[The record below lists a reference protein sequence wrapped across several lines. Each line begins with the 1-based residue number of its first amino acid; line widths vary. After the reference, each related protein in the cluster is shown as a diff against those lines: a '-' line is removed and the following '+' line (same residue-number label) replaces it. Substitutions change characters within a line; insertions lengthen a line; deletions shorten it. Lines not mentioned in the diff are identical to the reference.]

1 MVTLT
6 SACMDGSL
14 PLAIQQLQSTLAE
27 AAAAGKLGHAAS
39 EAFGFLSLPEG
50 FWQLPQD
57 WASKRFVDL
66 PPIQVSAAS
75 AMASARAAYVLES
88 GRVCSL

>member
-39 EAFGFLSLPEG
+39 EAFWFLSLPEG

-66 PPIQVSAAS
+66 PPIQVSAAT